1 PGRRQAAGHARRAGL
16 RPARVAARDRDA
28 CPGRPLHRPAGRRA
42 LRAGDLLQPPR
53 RHDGRNRGPLGGPE
67 ALRRAAPR
75 PRVPPLARQHGPVH
89 GQHPRHRA
97 RPGDG
102 PRRAPHAR
110 LPRQVGRALPDPAAL
125 DGPGGPRAH
134 RLAVDARLG
143 VQPHRLAAARGG
155 PAGVAGCAARRPA
168 EPLLARQPRAREGL
182 DRAGQRVAPPS
193 ARHGHRARRPELDTQ
208 GRDRADARRPR
219 RLLPAPLRHHAA
231 DALAHPARRDP
242 VHLRLHVLR
251 HDRDLHPHARR
262 AREHDADPREPRLLH
277 RHPRREPRQGRGDR
291 AVPAA
296 RARRGER
303 RAAEADP
310 PQRGDLMTTF
320 TATLPPAPARGRGV
334 GRVASRTVF
343 YLTVAI
349 FTLFAALPFYVML
362 ITAFKRNPNIF
373 DPEASPFWYSQS
385 PTFDHVRLLFTDTL
399 FVRWLL
405 NSFMVGG
412 LVVLITLLLAVPAA
426 YSLARLA
433 GSWGEVLGIG
443 IFLTYLV

>member
-1 PGRRQAAGHARRAGL
+1 
-16 RPARVAARDRDA
+16 
-28 CPGRPLHRPAGRRA
+28 
-42 LRAGDLLQPPR
+42 
-53 RHDGRNRGPLGGPE
+53 
-67 ALRRAAPR
+67 
-75 PRVPPLARQHGPVH
+75 
-89 GQHPRHRA
+89 
-97 RPGDG
+97 
-102 PRRAPHAR
+102 
-110 LPRQVGRALPDPAAL
+110 
-125 DGPGGPRAH
+125 
-134 RLAVDARLG
+134 
-143 VQPHRLAAARGG
+143 
-155 PAGVAGCAARRPA
+155 
-168 EPLLARQPRAREGL
+168 
-182 DRAGQRVAPPS
+182 
-193 ARHGHRARRPELDTQ
+193 HGHRARRPELDTQ

-251 HDRDLHPHARR
+251 HDRNLHPHARR

-310 PQRGDLMTTF
+310 PQRGALMTTS
-320 TATLPPAPARGRGV
+320 T
-334 GRVASRTVF
+334 S
-343 YLTVAI
+343 
-349 FTLFAALPFYVML
+349 ALPFYVML

-433 GSWGEVLGIG
+433 GSWGE
-443 IFLTYLV
+443 

>member
-1 PGRRQAAGHARRAGL
+1 
-16 RPARVAARDRDA
+16 
-28 CPGRPLHRPAGRRA
+28 
-42 LRAGDLLQPPR
+42 
-53 RHDGRNRGPLGGPE
+53 
-67 ALRRAAPR
+67 
-75 PRVPPLARQHGPVH
+75 
-89 GQHPRHRA
+89 
-97 RPGDG
+97 
-102 PRRAPHAR
+102 
-110 LPRQVGRALPDPAAL
+110 
-125 DGPGGPRAH
+125 
-134 RLAVDARLG
+134 
-143 VQPHRLAAARGG
+143 
-155 PAGVAGCAARRPA
+155 
-168 EPLLARQPRAREGL
+168 
-182 DRAGQRVAPPS
+182 
-193 ARHGHRARRPELDTQ
+193 
-208 GRDRADARRPR
+208 
-219 RLLPAPLRHHAA
+219 
-231 DALAHPARRDP
+231 
-242 VHLRLHVLR
+242 LRLHVLR

-277 RHPRREPRQGRGDR
+277 RHPRREPRPGRGDR

-296 RARRGER
+296 RAGRGAR

-310 PQRGDLMTTF
+310 PPRGDLMTTSA
-320 TATLPPAPARGRGV
+320 ATLP
-334 GRVASRTVF
+334 
-343 YLTVAI
+343 LAI

-443 IFLTYLV
+443 IFLTYLVPPTLLFLP